1 MVAVVTFFA
10 FTIFVAVFSWWRTKQ
25 ADITS
30 ANGYFLAGRGLTGVV
45 IAGSM
50 ILTNIS
56 AEQIIGLSGEVY
68 RLNMCGVAWESTSAF
83 SCIIMASMFLPL
95 YLRRGFTTVPQF
107 FEERYD
113 MGTRQMFS
121 IMMLL
126 VYVLVTTPVALY
138 SGAVAF
144 NQVFNLEEMFGLS
157 HAQAIWGL
165 VWIVG
170 IIGSIYAIF
179 GGLKAVA
186 VSDTVN
192 GVGLLIGSILLPIF
206 ALSFIGNGDVLGG
219 FRTIIES
226 VPEKM
231 NAIGG
236 PKDSVPFGTIFT
248 GMIAANL
255 FYWCMNQ
262 FVIQRSLGAANMKEG
277 QKGVL
282 YSGFFK
288 LLIPA
293 FVCFPGVLAFQ
304 IFGDSL
310 PNGDAAYPALMATV
324 LPKYLTGFFCAIL
337 FGAVLSTYNSLLNS
351 ASTLFAFDIYKTRI
365 NKNASD
371 EKLIRF
377 AKILG
382 TVLAVFSML
391 VAPMIMYIPGGFWTV
406 MKKAMGFINI
416 PTVTIMMVGLFTKR
430 VPSIAAKIVPCVH
443 VIMYSLL
450 VFVWKVPMSY
460 LHVMASMFVCEVALM
475 LIIGK
480 IAPMDHDYIPNK
492 TRPQVDMHPWKH
504 APGAM
509 AFLMGG
515 LVFTYVLLSPMGFA
529 SMNKAPGSLVGPN
542 FGIGLIAVAVVA
554 AITFYIG
561 RIVTARMEKTA
572 VEEEKYWLEHPA
584 EN

>member
-1 MVAVVTFFA
+1 MLAVITFLA
-10 FTIFVAVFSWWRTKQ
+10 FTIFVAVFSWWKTKQ
-25 ADITS
+25 SDINS
-30 ANGYFLAGRGLTGVV
+30 ANGYFLAGRDLTGIF

-68 RLNMCGVAWESTSAF
+68 RNNMCGVAWESTSAF
-83 SCIIMASMFLPL
+83 SCIIMASLFLPL

-113 MGTRQMFS
+113 IGTRQLFS
-121 IMMLL
+121 LMMLI

-144 NQVFNLEEMFGLS
+144 NQVFDLEKVLGIS
-157 HAQAIWGL
+157 HEQAIWLL

-186 VSDTVN
+186 VSDTIN

-206 ALSFIGNGDVLGG
+206 ALSVIGDGNMSEG
-219 FRTIIES
+219 FTKLIQNL
-226 VPEKM
+226 PHKM
-231 NAIGG
+231 NAVGG
-236 PKDSVPFGTIFT
+236 SKDSVPFGTIFT
-248 GMIAANL
+248 GMITANL

-262 FVIQRSLGAANMKEG
+262 FVVQRAMGAVNMKEG

-282 YSGFFK
+282 LSGFFK

-293 FVCFPGVLAFQ
+293 FVCFPGVLAYQ
-304 IFGDSL
+304 LFGGTL
-310 PNGDAAYPALMATV
+310 KTTDAAYPALMAAV
-324 LPKYLTGFFCAIL
+324 LPKALTGFFCAIL

-365 NKNASD
+365 NKNVSD

-377 AKILG
+377 TKILG
-382 TVLAVFSML
+382 TALAIFSML

-406 MKKAMGFINI
+406 MKQMMGFINI
-416 PTVTIMMVGLFTKR
+416 PTVTIMMVGLFNKR
-430 VPSIAAKIVPCVH
+430 VPAIAAKVVPCIH
-443 VIMYSLL
+443 IILYPLL
-450 VFVWKVPMSY
+450 IFVWKVPMSY
-460 LHVMASMFVCEVALM
+460 LHVMASMFVCETLLM
-475 LIIGK
+475 IIIGK
-480 IAPMDHDYIPNK
+480 IIPMKEEYVPHKN
-492 TRPQVDMHPWKH
+492 RPGVDMHPWKRTPL
-504 APGAM
+504 AI

-515 LVFTYVLLSPMGFA
+515 LVFTYVLLSPIGLA
-529 SMNKAPGSLVGPN
+529 STNKKMGSLVGDK
-542 FGIGLIAVAVVA
+542 FMLGIVLVV
-554 AITFYIG
+554 IVMVVSYYLG
-561 RIVTARMEKTA
+561 NIVTKHMEKVA
-572 VEEEKYWLEHPA
+572 QEEEKYWST
-584 EN
+584 NKK

>member
-1 MVAVVTFFA
+1 MLAIVTFFA

-25 ADITS
+25 ADIKS

-68 RLNMCGVAWESTSAF
+68 RLDMCGVAWESTSAF
-83 SCIIMASMFLPL
+83 SCIILASLFLPL

-113 MGTRQMFS
+113 MGTRQIFS

-144 NQVFNLEEMFGLS
+144 NQVFNLEEMFGLT
-157 HAQAIWGL
+157 HAQAIWAL
-165 VWIVG
+165 VWAVG
-170 IIGSIYAIF
+170 IIGSIYSIF

-206 ALSFIGNGDVLGG
+206 ALSFIGNGNAWEG
-219 FRTIIES
+219 FRTVITS
-226 VPEKM
+226 APEKM

-236 PKDSVPFGTIFT
+236 PQSSVPFGTIFT
-248 GMIAANL
+248 GMVAANL

-262 FVIQRSLGAANMKEG
+262 FVIQRSLGAANMEEG

-282 YSGFFK
+282 LSGFFK

-293 FVCFPGVLAFQ
+293 FVCFPGVLAYQ
-304 IFGDSL
+304 IFGNSL
-310 PNGDAAYPALMATV
+310 PNGDAAYPALMAAV
-324 LPKYLTGFFCAIL
+324 LPKALAGFFCAIL
-337 FGAVLSTYNSLLNS
+337 FGAVLSTYDSLLNS
-351 ASTLFAFDIYKTRI
+351 AATLFAFDIYKTRI
-365 NKNASD
+365 NKDASD

-377 AKILG
+377 AKTLG

-430 VPSIAAKIVPCVH
+430 VPAIAAKIVPLVH
-443 VIMYSLL
+443 VILYSLL
-450 VFVWKVPMSY
+450 VFIYPVSLSY
-460 LHVMASMFVCEVALM
+460 LYVMFLLFLGEVALM
-475 LIIGK
+475 LVIGK
-480 IAPMDHDYIPNK
+480 LAPMKEDYVPNK
-492 TRPQVDMHPWKH
+492 VRPRVDMHPWKRTP
-504 APGAM
+504 AAM
-509 AFLMGG
+509 AVLMGG
-515 LVFTYVLLSPMGFA
+515 LAFTYVLLSPMGFA
-529 SMNKAPGSLVGPN
+529 CTYKEAGKLVGPN
-542 FGIGLIAVAVVA
+542 FMLGIGIVLVIMVVVFW
-554 AITFYIG
+554 ISN
-561 RIVTARMEKTA
+561 IVTKRMEKA
-572 VEEEKYWLEHPA
+572 AQEEEAYWA
-584 EN
+584 SQDQR